1 MAVNLPVFYQ
11 LFGPEHRGYI
21 GQQGPSWQMPDTA
34 NSSSIKPFY
43 FHMGMPHPAWV
54 TWTLIW
60 QPGANGTSKTRLIM
74 MDTGGPGYGNWEE
87 LAVFDGP
94 PNRGPM
100 ISALDLTAK
109 FQQLVLDKKSKYIG
123 FQMMDDAVNPYT
135 LWESRIE
142 VVWEI

>member
-1 MAVNLPVFYQ
+1 MSVLPVSYQ

-43 FHMGMPHPAWV
+43 FEMGMPSMRWATWV
-54 TWTLIW
+54 MIW
-60 QPGANGTSKTRLIM
+60 QPGQNGTSKTRLIM

-87 LAVFDGP
+87 LHVFEGP
-94 PNRGPM
+94 ANRGPM
-100 ISALDLTAK
+100 VSGVDLTDK
-109 FQQLVLDKKSKYIG
+109 FQKLVDDKVSKYIG
-123 FQMMDDAVNPYT
+123 FQMWDDGTNPYT

-142 VVWEI
+142 TNWIM